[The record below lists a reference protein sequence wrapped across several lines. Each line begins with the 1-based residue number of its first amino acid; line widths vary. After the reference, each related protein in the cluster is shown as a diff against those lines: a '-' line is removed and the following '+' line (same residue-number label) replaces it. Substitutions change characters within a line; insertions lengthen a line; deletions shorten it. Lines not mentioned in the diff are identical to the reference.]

1 MAAQTARRASS
12 TSLGA
17 VVSSLITASLWL
29 WVLVNLGM
37 VVWIILNSL
46 KSSREIFENPVG
58 LPGEWRWENFAT
70 AWVTSG
76 LGEAAI
82 NTVVL
87 VVLSVA
93 IIMGLSIP
101 AAYALARLG
110 GRSSGPIGTLF
121 AFGMSI
127 PFQALA
133 VPMVLMGV
141 GIARFMIEW
150 VTGAWDPRITVALFY
165 VVLSLPFSVFVL
177 IGYFRSLPSE
187 LEEAGALDG
196 ASPFRTFWQIMVP
209 LARPGIT
216 TVAVLNVLSLWNE
229 TVIVLL
235 LVPNQRMQTL
245 NVALLNFYDN
255 MQYTSNWGGLFAGVT
270 IVVLPM
276 ILLYLFLGRRIVSG
290 MTQGIGK

>member
-1 MAAQTARRASS
+1 MAVRTGQPTPLSS
-12 TSLGA
+12 AGIA
-17 VVSSLITASLWL
+17 IAYFIKGSLWL
-29 WVLVNLGM
+29 WVLINLGM
-37 VVWIILNSL
+37 VAWIVLNSL

-58 LPGEWRWENFAT
+58 LPTEWQWENFVT
-70 AWVTSG
+70 AWVSSG
-76 LGEAAI
+76 LGEAAT

-87 VVLSVA
+87 VLISVTA
-93 IIMGLSIP
+93 IMGLSIP
-101 AAYALARLG
+101 AAYAIARLG

-121 AFGMSI
+121 AVGMSI

-133 VPMVLMGV
+133 VPMVLIGV
-141 GIARFMIEW
+141 GLSRFMIEW
-150 VTGAWDPRITVALFY
+150 IVGVWDPRITVTLFY
-165 VVLSLPFSVFVL
+165 IVLSLPFSVFVL

-187 LEEAGALDG
+187 LEEAGAIDG
-196 ASPFRTFWQIMVP
+196 ASAFRTFWQIMVP

-216 TVAVLNVLSLWNE
+216 TVTVLNVLSLWNE
-229 TVIVLL
+229 TMIVLL

-276 ILLYLFLGRRIVSG
+276 ILLYLCLGRRIVSG